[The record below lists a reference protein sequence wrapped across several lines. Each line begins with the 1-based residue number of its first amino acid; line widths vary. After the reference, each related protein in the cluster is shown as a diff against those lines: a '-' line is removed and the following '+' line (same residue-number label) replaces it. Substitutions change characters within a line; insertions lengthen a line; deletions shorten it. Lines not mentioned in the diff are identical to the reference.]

1 MDSSPPKSLRE
12 SLRQALR
19 RREAKSSRRRLT
31 VLPQSSVDFSSNDFL
46 SLSTSP
52 AFRGRFLDLL
62 HRAPPLYP
70 FASGG
75 SRLLDG
81 NSTYAEE
88 LEKFIAEFH
97 SAPSGLLFNSGF
109 DANVGVFSCIP
120 QPGDLIVYDELIH
133 ASAREGMRL
142 SRAGKRVPFSHSSP
156 DSLDEVLQSHIAAD
170 PLIRRGSRSVFIA
183 IESIYS
189 MDGDIAPI
197 RDFLRV
203 VDRLLP
209 QGNGYFIVDEAHATG
224 VFGPRG
230 AGVVQSLG
238 VEKRMF
244 IRVHTFGKALASH
257 GAIVLCC
264 PDTRDYLIN
273 YARSLIYT
281 TAMGFPFLAS
291 IRAAYEL
298 LVEGQTEP
306 HQTKLQQLV
315 AYFRDRLAEL
325 DAGDSAAFQVDH
337 FPTSPIFSVR
347 SRFPRQLAAA
357 CQQKGYVVRAIMAPT
372 VPAGR
377 ERVRVCL
384 HAGNTMEEIDG
395 LVDTFKSCSSCYKP
409 TCPGAESC
417 QTLHAISDL
426 VVTYAQPPDPT
437 SPPLDVATPAPTA
450 EIPAEQA
457 SVDASHSDSD
467 SDGKINWKN
476 KLAIEATECV
486 FRGVRLSVPPFPF
499 RQRWNEAA
507 CHEIG
512 ERKNRGRKRKRRE
525 YEECD
530 DEEYEYVDN
539 GNFQRMYDTIA
550 AAALATIAAAN
561 TTSHPTKR
569 RKKAMKKK
577 QGGGSP
583 GSAGSPA

>member
-12 SLRQALR
+12 SLRQALL

-170 PLIRRGSRSVFIA
+170 PLIQRGSRSVFIA

-197 RDFLRV
+197 QDFLRV

-377 ERVRVCL
+377 ER
-384 HAGNTMEEIDG
+384 
-395 LVDTFKSCSSCYKP
+395 SCSSCYKP

-450 EIPAEQA
+450 EFPAEQA

-499 RQRWNEAA
+499 RQCWDEAA